1 MGTNREDVERSKLVQ
16 HKITNRLLAA
26 QLWSEMTQA
35 ELILLLESTGAT
47 NQEIA
52 EVLGTTAPT
61 VSNVFVRAR
70 KKAKTKKARGTLRRG
85 VNDGRG
91 KSGAGSHKATS
102 HSLAL
107 LKLGS
112 TSDEIG
118 IALGVDD
125 SRVRQLVPSR
135 KIKKITLHATKE

>member
-70 KKAKTKKARGTLRRG
+70 KKAKTKKARGTASQTEEG
-85 VNDGRG
+85 G
-91 KSGAGSHKATS
+91 
-102 HSLAL
+102 
-107 LKLGS
+107 
-112 TSDEIG
+112 
-118 IALGVDD
+118 
-125 SRVRQLVPSR
+125 Q
-135 KIKKITLHATKE
+135 